1 MNFDRS
7 IKPEPIEEI
16 SFALPGIKHFTLQ
29 NGLRIIFVPK
39 HTLPILQLNLM
50 VDAGSKYDPH
60 DKKGLANLTAMTID
74 EGAGGYDALELS
86 DEFDLL
92 GTHFNAHA
100 SNDNIHLS
108 LQSLSEHFDRSLKLF
123 GKVLLKPYFDDSAF
137 HREKRKIITRIMQV
151 KDDPAEIADT
161 AFEHIIFGKIN
172 PYSYPSR
179 GYEDTVANISNEDVK
194 KFYTQYFT
202 PERSYGIIVGDID
215 EAGLKDK
222 LNYYFNTWKPADN
235 KILLEVSQ
243 IKNKAGVYLADKKGS
258 VQSEIRIGH
267 IAPKRDIKDYF
278 PKAILNI
285 ILGGQF
291 SSRINLNLREKHG
304 YTYGASS
311 RFSYYKDNAHFSVST
326 SVGIENTLNAV
337 NEIIKELNEI
347 KNGITSAELDFAKSS
362 IMRQFPSQFETYRQI
377 AANLM
382 GKVMHS
388 LPDDYFNTYLD
399 NVKNVTK
406 QDVDSIAVK
415 NIFPDELV
423 IAIVGDKEKILK
435 QFVDSGLGEIVEVDL
450 KGETLNP

>member
-1 MNFDRS
+1 
-7 IKPEPIEEI
+7 
-16 SFALPGIKHFTLQ
+16 
-29 NGLRIIFVPK
+29 
-39 HTLPILQLNLM
+39 
-50 VDAGSKYDPH
+50 
-60 DKKGLANLTAMTID
+60 
-74 EGAGGYDALELS
+74 
-86 DEFDLL
+86 
-92 GTHFNAHA
+92 
-100 SNDNIHLS
+100 
-108 LQSLSEHFDRSLKLF
+108 
-123 GKVLLKPYFDDSAF
+123 
-137 HREKRKIITRIMQV
+137 MQV